1 MQVLHDSNIF
11 TYTEQVIRMSHEV
24 TLHLVFSEGG
34 VAFTL
39 NNKKMCE
46 AVYC

>member
-1 MQVLHDSNIF
+1 MKVNERKCFPPATQLIILL
-11 TYTEQVIRMSHEV
+11 YI

-46 AVYC
+46 AVNC

>member
-1 MQVLHDSNIF
+1 MQILHDSNIF
-11 TYTEQVIRMSHEV
+11 TYRPTEEV

-46 AVYC
+46 AVNC